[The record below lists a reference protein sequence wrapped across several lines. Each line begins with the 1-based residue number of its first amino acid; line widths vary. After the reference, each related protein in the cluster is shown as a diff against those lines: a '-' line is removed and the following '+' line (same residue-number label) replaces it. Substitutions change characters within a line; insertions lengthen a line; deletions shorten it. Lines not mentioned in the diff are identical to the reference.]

1 VFSGGAIRFAKA
13 QFAGGMVSFGSA
25 RFSGDTTVWAHGRPP

>member
-13 QFAGGMVSFGSA
+13 RFAGGMVSFGSA